1 MKPRPN
7 PRLSLLWVFLP
18 SVLLSSS
25 AYGDSLD
32 EALHRE
38 LALLKAERKAL
49 TDALDKA
56 EGEAKTARRA
66 LRDQIQKSS
75 TALIKLRTKN
85 DALRPSFAS
94 RERLRGASAQKRQ
107 LLQLLDR
114 IDHWLEK
121 HHAEPAVRAP
131 EQTLAT
137 RLAELPRRIGAAL
150 AELRRSGSLH
160 VVDGSELFADDGLS
174 VKRSVLHIG
183 EVGAISVGQ
192 STWRPLVPVA
202 DGSLRTVAGSTAKK
216 QAAGDGN
223 QVVQTV
229 LYDKKEPPPTSK
241 KAATGWIA
249 WMSKGGLLMWP
260 LAILA
265 LFALLVA
272 LERLVV
278 LSWTSLRWKRLE
290 APLQKRLQKKQWTDA
305 FDLAKRG
312 KGLAA
317 GLAAI
322 LERPDRS
329 RQELEERATEAFLVT
344 RPKLF
349 SRLSLLAVVAASAPL
364 VGLLGTVS
372 GMIGTFSVIT
382 QHGTGDPKLLSG
394 GISEA
399 LLTTQLGLAV
409 AIPALLFRTGLDRWA
424 RRLMG
429 AAEMLSLQV
438 INRIEDQRKLS
449 QSENDSSRGDRH
461 SDSDSDTAATTP
473 DSSPSLSEA

>member
-1 MKPRPN
+1 
-7 PRLSLLWVFLP
+7 
-18 SVLLSSS
+18 
-25 AYGDSLD
+25 
-32 EALHRE
+32 
-38 LALLKAERKAL
+38 
-49 TDALDKA
+49 
-56 EGEAKTARRA
+56 
-66 LRDQIQKSS
+66 
-75 TALIKLRTKN
+75 
-85 DALRPSFAS
+85 
-94 RERLRGASAQKRQ
+94 
-107 LLQLLDR
+107 
-114 IDHWLEK
+114 
-121 HHAEPAVRAP
+121 
-131 EQTLAT
+131 
-137 RLAELPRRIGAAL
+137 
-150 AELRRSGSLH
+150 
-160 VVDGSELFADDGLS
+160 
-174 VKRSVLHIG
+174 
-183 EVGAISVGQ
+183 
-192 STWRPLVPVA
+192 
-202 DGSLRTVAGSTAKK
+202 
-216 QAAGDGN
+216 
-223 QVVQTV
+223 
-229 LYDKKEPPPTSK
+229 
-241 KAATGWIA
+241 
-249 WMSKGGLLMWP
+249 MSKGGLLMWP